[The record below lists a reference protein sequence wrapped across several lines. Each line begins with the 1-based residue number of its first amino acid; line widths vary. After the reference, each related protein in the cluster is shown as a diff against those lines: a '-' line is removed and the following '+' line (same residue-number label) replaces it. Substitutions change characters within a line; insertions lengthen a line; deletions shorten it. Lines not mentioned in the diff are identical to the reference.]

1 MFKIINNFFFF
12 QACAFLLSLVT
23 AILLIRNI
31 GTSEYGFF
39 SFYLVIADFLK
50 TSILLGLEHSVTHF
64 KSRKNNFDLH
74 NIAIFNSK
82 IFVFIILLPFVFF
95 VHDNYV
101 RLSLLIF
108 MLAALIDFSY
118 LHMEKSSLVSLAK
131 ATFFSKILYLFVI
144 FSLIYRH
151 LPYQFFFLAF
161 AVNNL
166 ILSIFILI
174 FNNQLKSLKF
184 NLISGFYIL
193 REAVNVGLSKI
204 FLLTEVF
211 VVIFIFKQY
220 LTHQMFGYFMII
232 FNFTK
237 VITSFMSI
245 AITPIYKK
253 VTANKDS
260 LFQSLYFL
268 ATLGFSFLLLGL
280 FANYIL
286 PITFIKSLIKV
297 DVNGDLLKL
306 WLSLGIFYSFVLF
319 MSSVYISVVLIA
331 FKKLKFF
338 YYSRFLYMFMIII
351 LSSISH
357 FKTPTALI
365 IILIVSE
372 LTILILALVN
382 RFRKNLSKIEMS

>member
-1 MFKIINNFFFF
+1 
-12 QACAFLLSLVT
+12 
-23 AILLIRNI
+23 
-31 GTSEYGFF
+31 
-39 SFYLVIADFLK
+39 
-50 TSILLGLEHSVTHF
+50 
-64 KSRKNNFDLH
+64 
-74 NIAIFNSK
+74 
-82 IFVFIILLPFVFF
+82 
-95 VHDNYV
+95 
-101 RLSLLIF
+101 
-108 MLAALIDFSY
+108 
-118 LHMEKSSLVSLAK
+118 
-131 ATFFSKILYLFVI
+131 
-144 FSLIYRH
+144 
-151 LPYQFFFLAF
+151 
-161 AVNNL
+161 
-166 ILSIFILI
+166 
-174 FNNQLKSLKF
+174 
-184 NLISGFYIL
+184 
-193 REAVNVGLSKI
+193 
-204 FLLTEVF
+204 
-211 VVIFIFKQY
+211 
-220 LTHQMFGYFMII
+220 MFGYFMII

-268 ATLGFSFLLLGL
+268 ATLGFCFLMLGL
-280 FANYIL
+280 LTNYIL

-331 FKKLKFF
+331 FKKIKFF

-351 LSSISH
+351 LSSISP

-382 RFRKNLSKIEMS
+382 KFRKDLSKIEMS